1 MATAAG
7 FLVYWPLLQT
17 LFRSLYLVLMVGFEP
32 TLCYNGLQN
41 RSLRPLGHISI
52 ILVRKVGVEPT
63 SVPITFGLLRRQ
75 GGYLRVILGRA
86 EGLEPSISWF
96 QTK

>member
-1 MATAAG
+1 ME
-7 FLVYWPLLQT
+7 
-17 LFRSLYLVLMVGFEP
+17 GFEP

-75 GGYLRVILGRA
+75 GGYLRIILERHKGF
-86 EGLEPSISWF
+86 EPLPSGWKPTMLPLNTNAAYYFSHFFIIG
-96 QTK
+96 TTII